1 MRQIRWY
8 LHPILIFIFSVIA
21 LGLSLFL
28 YIYWYVEVSTRLRRL
43 IANFNLD
50 PEQFLQLD
58 TWVVIVVLS
67 ILVGIIAVG
76 IFIIFAYNVKT
87 LRLYRLQHNFIN
99 NFTHELKTPVTSMQL
114 YLETFRKYELPRPMQ
129 QKYID
134 YMLADVS
141 RLTANINRILH
152 LAKLESKLYELKP
165 VNVELVGLVEEF
177 IQQNSHLFE
186 GCDITIHNPGS
197 RAVHY
202 PVDQPL
208 FEMLLMNLLTNAI
221 KYNDTAAPSV
231 AITFT
236 ALADHLAIS
245 FADNGRGLTRRECKK
260 IFKKF
265 YRVERSGEPP
275 SSGSGLGLYF
285 VETIV
290 RIHHGRISAESGGP
304 GQGTT
309 ITISLPWV
317 YGRATDTEEKRGRR
331 HEKAHP
337 DNRRRPPYRGGP
349 PVEPHHAGL

>member
-8 LHPILIFIFSVIA
+8 LHPVLIFIFSVIA

-28 YIYWYVEVSTRLRRL
+28 YIYWYVEASTRLRRL
-43 IANFNLD
+43 IANFNLE
-50 PEQFLQLD
+50 PGQFLQLD

-76 IFIIFAYNVKT
+76 IIIIFVFNVKT

-99 NFTHELKTPVTSMQL
+99 NFTHELKTPVTSIQL

-141 RLTANINRILH
+141 RLTMNINRILN
-152 LAKLESKLYELKP
+152 LARLESKVYEFKP
-165 VNVELVGLVEEF
+165 VRVDLVSLVEKF
-177 IQQNSHLFE
+177 IQKNSHLFQ
-186 GCDITIHNPGS
+186 GCEITVDNPDGGQA
-197 RAVHY
+197 RPY
-202 PVDQPL
+202 PVDQSL

-221 KYNDTAAPSV
+221 KYNDAETPTVVVS
-231 AITFT
+231 FT
-236 ALADHLAIS
+236 PQAEHLAIS
-245 FADNGRGLTRRECKK
+245 FTDNGRGLTKRECKK

-275 SSGSGLGLYF
+275 SGSSGLGLYF

-290 RIHHGRISAESGGP
+290 RIHHGRIKAESGGL

-309 ITISLPWV
+309 VTVTLPWTKTNAP
-317 YGRATDTEEKRGRR
+317 YSENKG
-331 HEKAHP
+331 KA
-337 DNRRRPPYRGGP
+337 
-349 PVEPHHAGL
+349 E